1 LSSYPDNYKK
11 PTKRKIEKWND
22 ILRQSKLDISKPV
35 NHITAKQIKQISN
48 EEPRLMAKIDTIEGL
63 PSIFKQNDLFILP
76 ISRKEYAIVRGKGY
90 HTFEQINARPI
101 TYSTTVHFPSSVQGI
116 ESENAYLEYANSCG
130 LLEKLTSTNNLFRT
144 FSGRRTTPR
153 FNFLV
158 NSSTIEVNRAQIE
171 IDAIFESQNPEQ
183 IFLFEAKVGTPSSF
197 RIQQLYYPYRTLMN
211 GKLVR
216 NFFLYFEP
224 KSRTYL
230 FWEYKFNPLDKFD
243 SIKLIRG
250 LQYRIKITK
259 SLSVKDYQKV
269 SSDNSKTVIP
279 QADDVNKIIQ
289 FPLRVFEGYD
299 TSKRMIDA
307 FGFVI
312 RQSSYYRQAA
322 EILGLIMSEDNYRY
336 KLTPKAEQYLRLPAE
351 KRAGFICKLLLEFP
365 VMNNIFIDISTDRNR
380 IVTKQEIIRL
390 LKKKS
395 LLTGSTLERRARTI
409 RSWFRWIRNNL
420 GLVEID
426 GAGNIRIDRQTRLA

>member
-1 LSSYPDNYKK
+1 MSSHPVNHKK
-11 PTKRKIEKWND
+11 ITKRKIEKWDN
-22 ILRQSKLDISKPV
+22 ILRQSKLDLSKPV
-35 NHITAKQIKQISN
+35 NYITTKRIKQISN

-63 PSIFKQNDLFILP
+63 PSVFKQNGLFILP
-76 ISRKEYAIVRGKGY
+76 ISRKEYAIVRGKGH
-90 HTFEQINARPI
+90 HTFEHIVARPI

-116 ESENAYLEYANSCG
+116 ESENAYLEYAKSCG

-153 FNFLV
+153 FNFLI
-158 NSSTIEVNRAQIE
+158 NNSTIEVNKAQIE
-171 IDAIFESQNPEQ
+171 IDAVFESQNPEE
-183 IFLFEAKVGTPSSF
+183 IFLFEAKVGIPSSF

-211 GKLVR
+211 GKPVR
-216 NFFLYFEP
+216 NFFFYFEP
-224 KSRTYL
+224 KLRIYL
-230 FWEYKFNPLDKFD
+230 FWEYEFSLHYKFD

-250 LQYRIKITK
+250 FQYRIKITK

-269 SSDNSKTVIP
+269 SSDNSKTAIP

-289 FPLRVFEGYD
+289 FPLRVFEGYN
-299 TSKRMIDA
+299 TSKKMIDA

-312 RQSSYYRQAA
+312 RQSSYYSQAA
-322 EILGLIMSEDNYRY
+322 EILGLIVSEHNYRH
-336 KLTPKAEQYLRLPAE
+336 KLTSKGEQFLRLPAE
-351 KRAGFICKLLLEFP
+351 KRAGFICKLLPEFP

-380 IVTKQEIIRL
+380 IVTKQEIILL

-420 GLVEID
+420 GLVEVD
-426 GAGNIRIDRQTRLA
+426 EAGNIRIDRQTKLA

>member
-1 LSSYPDNYKK
+1 LSSYPVNHNKI
-11 PTKRKIEKWND
+11 TNRKIEKWDD

-35 NHITAKQIKQISN
+35 NYITAKQIKQISG
-48 EEPRLMAKIDTIEGL
+48 EEPRLMAKIDTIERL
-63 PSIFKQNDLFILP
+63 PLVFKQNNLFVLP

-90 HTFEQINARPI
+90 HTFEHIIARPI
-101 TYSTTVHFPSSVQGI
+101 TYYTTVHFPSSVQGI
-116 ESENAYLEYANSCG
+116 ESENAFLEYAKSCG

-144 FSGRRTTPR
+144 FSGRRSTPR

-158 NSSTIEVNRAQIE
+158 NSSNIEVNKAQIE
-171 IDAIFESQNPEQ
+171 IDAVFESQNLEQ
-183 IFLFEAKVGTPSSF
+183 IFLFEAKVGTPNSF

-216 NFFLYFEP
+216 NFFLCFEP
-224 KSRTYL
+224 KSRIYL
-230 FWEYKFNPLDKFD
+230 FWEYKFNPRDKFD
-243 SIKLIRG
+243 SIKLIRS

-259 SLSVKDYQKV
+259 SLSVKDYQKIG
-269 SSDNSKTVIP
+269 SDNSKTAIP

-289 FPLRVFEGYD
+289 FPFRVFEGYD

-322 EILGLIMSEDNYRY
+322 EILGLIISEDNYRY
-336 KLTPKAEQYLRLPAE
+336 KLTPKGEQFLRLPAE

-380 IVTKQEIIRL
+380 IVTKHEIILL

-420 GLVEID
+420 GLVEVD
-426 GAGNIRIDRQTRLA
+426 EAGSIRIDRQTKLA